1 MTKILMRSFIFFT
14 LFSALISVAA
24 AQGVSLPLAIP
35 DEPQPRDTV
44 SSQDYA
50 ITMSIPDTRSTVF
63 PQEVVPNP
71 LVSNGSNSWTTPED
85 DYSMQRPSDFDQ
97 LTETGTSPGFDT
109 QMPDG
114 QKGPNDLWIVDLTG
128 LNHYPEMSIPLY
140 GYAREEITP
149 GMEGNITIEQMDP
162 VGKVRTFGMGYVRPY
177 HVYKMWFYGDV
188 PGTHMIR
195 YNINGY
201 YSNIV
206 RFYILEGQGQSMS
219 NPVALSG
226 STGTRT
232 GNNVVRSGG
241 SYSSSSSSMSMS
253 GGSMRISTSFG

>member
-1 MTKILMRSFIFFT
+1 MNRNREIPSLRKTMQSPCPSRIREVPSFRKRLSPNRLYQTAAIPGQHLKT
-14 LFSALISVAA
+14 TTRCRGHLISTNSQK
-24 AQGVSLPLAIP
+24 QGLPGI
-35 DEPQPRDTV
+35 
-44 SSQDYA
+44 
-50 ITMSIPDTRSTVF
+50 
-63 PQEVVPNP
+63 
-71 LVSNGSNSWTTPED
+71 
-85 DYSMQRPSDFDQ
+85 
-97 LTETGTSPGFDT
+97 DT

-114 QKGPNDLWIVDLTG
+114 QKGPNGLWIVDLAG
-128 LNHYPEMSIPLY
+128 LNHYPEMSIPRY

-219 NPVALSG
+219 NPVAISG
-226 STGTRT
+226 STGPRT
-232 GNNVVRSGG
+232 GSNVVRSGG